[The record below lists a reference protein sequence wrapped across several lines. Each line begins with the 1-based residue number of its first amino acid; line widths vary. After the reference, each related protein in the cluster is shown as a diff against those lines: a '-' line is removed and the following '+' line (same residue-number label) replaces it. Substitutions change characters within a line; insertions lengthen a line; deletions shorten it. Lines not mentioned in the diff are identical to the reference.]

1 MREARPPRPIVIA
14 ALLATSGALALG
26 CGSGEGTSP
35 DAAVDAQPDA
45 AWGGPF
51 PDPGAWRPNAGPG
64 GPTRTFTTDELYQH
78 CAYLDGGDLDVSDH
92 HNLVAMFDG
101 YLLLPWAP
109 EFGRG
114 GLTFFDISDPCA
126 PTVVGSGTSDQMR
139 ETHSVGFSLH
149 GGRWAVV
156 NGITNPLISLTGGIQ
171 FWDISDIAQPSA
183 VSLVELPGFA
193 YPDAYARVTL
203 SVFWQVPY
211 VFVTGSD
218 NGVYVVDARN
228 PRNPQLI
235 TQYVFEP
242 VLRAGQVQV
251 IGNLLVVT
259 TAEGART
266 ALLDVSDPADPQP
279 IPGGD
284 FLAREADGGAPREAY
299 FTNLVGHHI
308 YYARKEGGGGL
319 MVYDIAD
326 PTAPTW
332 AGAHVSDGNGGYVFV
347 HEGFAFTGES
357 NFAAIY
363 DVRDLSAISE
373 VQRLSLTGDLDTMVP
388 IGNVVILSV
397 DDGADEDHGSAVA
410 PWQLEPDATPPA
422 VLWAWP
428 PPDATDLP
436 VTTRLGLSFSELVD
450 PRSAFEG
457 SVRVYREGMPP
468 DDGRVNGWVSAQET
482 IVNFVPYVAFEP
494 GATYVLELPAGGLAD
509 VNGNTIAEPFL
520 MSFTIAGP

>member
-1 MREARPPRPIVIA
+1 MARWLA
-14 ALLATSGALALG
+14 ASCCLLAAA
-26 CGSGEGTSP
+26 CGSGSGTPP
-35 DAAVDAQPDA
+35 DAAIDAAPDA

-51 PDPGAWRPNAGPG
+51 PEPGAWQPNAGPG
-64 GPTRTFTTDELYQH
+64 GPARTFTAPELYQT
-78 CAYLDGGDLDVSDH
+78 CAYIDGGERDTADH
-92 HNLVAMFDG
+92 HNLAVMYDG

-114 GLTFFDISDPCA
+114 GLTFYDISDPCA
-126 PTVVGSGTSDQMR
+126 PTIVGSGTHDQMR
-139 ETHSVGFSLH
+139 ETHSIGFSH
-149 GGRWAVV
+149 HNGRWAVV
-156 NGITNPLISLTGGIQ
+156 NGLTNPLISVTGGIQ
-171 FWDISDIAQPSA
+171 FWDISDVTQPSA
-183 VSLVELPGFA
+183 VALMELPGFA

-211 VFVTGSD
+211 VFVAGAD
-218 NGVYVVDARN
+218 NGIYVVDARD
-228 PRNPQLI
+228 PRNPQLV
-235 TQYVFEP
+235 TQYVFDP

-251 IGNLLVVT
+251 IGNLLAVT

-332 AGAHVSDGNGGYVFV
+332 AGAHLSDGNGGYVFV

-363 DVRDLSAISE
+363 DVHDLSAITE
-373 VQRLSLTGDLDTMVP
+373 VQRLDLTGDLDTLVP
-388 IGNVVILSV
+388 IGNVVVLSV
-397 DDGADEDHGSAVA
+397 DADAEPDHGSAIA
-410 PWQLEPDATPPA
+410 PWQLDPDATPPQ
-422 VLWAWP
+422 VLWSWP
-428 PPDATDLP
+428 QPGATGLP
-436 VTTRLGLSFSELVD
+436 SKTRLGLSFSEFVD
-450 PRSAFEG
+450 PRSAFDG

-468 DDGRVNGWVSAQET
+468 DEGRVPGWVSAQET
-482 IVNFVPYVAFEP
+482 IVNFVPFGGFEP
-494 GATYVLELPAGGLAD
+494 GATYVLELPAGGVAD
-509 VNGNTIAEPFL
+509 LNGNLLDTTYT
-520 MSFTIAGP
+520 MTFTIGGP